1 MVVVWIYIFNLNDDS
16 TTIEYKLVK
25 DINDIVHPDINI
37 NILDPIMNDQLQKAL
52 NITKD
57 STLHLKYKSYL
68 EGNENDTEKFKTVD
82 YHRVTPNLF
91 EYLEKIDFV
100 WKSNGNE
107 NQSSC
112 TDFRNC
118 SYVILKNNY
127 NGMMEWYFMK
137 SFGIQINPVHEKEI
151 AMMSLYFNANHS
163 FFKWA

>member
-37 NILDPIMNDQLQKAL
+37 NILDPIINDQLQKAL

-91 EYLEKIDFV
+91 EYLEKIGAQ
-100 WKSNGNE
+100 N
-107 NQSSC
+107 
-112 TDFRNC
+112 
-118 SYVILKNNY
+118 
-127 NGMMEWYFMK
+127 
-137 SFGIQINPVHEKEI
+137 
-151 AMMSLYFNANHS
+151 
-163 FFKWA
+163 